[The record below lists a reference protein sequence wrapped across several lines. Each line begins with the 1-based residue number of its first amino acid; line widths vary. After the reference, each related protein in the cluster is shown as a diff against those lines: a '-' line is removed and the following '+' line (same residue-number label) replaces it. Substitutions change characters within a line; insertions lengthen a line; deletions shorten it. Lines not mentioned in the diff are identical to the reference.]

1 MTRKQIKVL
10 LDERELLLA
19 EMAGLSLLLH
29 GSWLERY
36 STCSRP
42 GCACHQGHR
51 HGPRRYLVVNEGG
64 RQRQR
69 YIPARLESVVHKGL
83 AQHHRLQQI
92 VARLTQINLD
102 LMRQPGGEEPA

>member
-1 MTRKQIKVL
+1 MVPKQDNAL
-10 LDERELLLA
+10 LNERQRLLA
-19 EMAGLSLLLH
+19 EMAGLSGLLH

-42 GCACHQGHR
+42 GCACHQGCR

-69 YIPARLESVVHKGL
+69 YISAGLESVVHQGL
-83 AQHHRLQQI
+83 AQYRRLQQI
-92 VARLTQINLD
+92 VARLTQINLA
-102 LMRQPGGEEPA
+102 LMRQPGGAEPA